1 MQSAMREP
9 FGDLVDAFLLELQSR
24 LALEVSEVVGK
35 LGRSTKQRLFEIHTL
50 AIKDAVLAS
59 RSEPVSVTQMAD
71 DPSQEESPEVRVGLR
86 TPFPNSPAVSR
97 CSTMDENLRRN
108 GAKYLCSEAQMHIH
122 DCPGARVSL
131 DVDTDDCDGKNAFPM
146 IQDLLRKP
154 GNQSHH
160 DDPFERAITDVASTM
175 STAVMDVNRLRTRS
189 SSSNV
194 SGGIL
199 AKARF
204 SANDRVSPSLG
215 AQMDALKTPE
225 PQVRHHASVK
235 SHSYSDRSTVLGRIR
250 MWPIWENVSSTELS
264 TSYFTVPH
272 TCSINPAMEE
282 EEGPTEHCPCVVAT
296 PSSFRRV
303 AWDILSFAVM
313 GYDILYIP
321 LQAFD
326 IPPTVFT
333 DVMAW
338 VTTVFWTVD
347 IFCTF
352 MVGYHDGGI
361 IEVRPNRV
369 ACHYLKTWFALD
381 LATVSVDW
389 FFIIGTS
396 GVGSDSTA
404 GLVRIMKSM
413 RFARVMRVFRLLR
426 IVKVLSLV
434 DEFSDFIHSEGLL
447 AVLKILKLTV
457 GIAILN
463 HFVACGWYALGNMDM
478 QNSWV
483 DSMMTIYPDAS
494 IGFLYTTSLHW
505 SLTQF
510 TPASME
516 VVPRNVWERL
526 YTACIIILALVM
538 FSSFVSSITQ
548 AMTRLQDMNRERW
561 RQQENVR
568 RFIVDNHLSLELSN
582 RIYSYLRKH
591 RTMTRSVLHENDVPV
606 FGAMPETLRVRLHC
620 EVFTPIL
627 KVHPFFFH
635 FYEADHQGVANVC
648 HSAMAQESL
657 LMGQELFIHGERSE
671 KMFFVVSG
679 EMDYLLGTG
688 QAVPLSVREGA
699 HVAEMALWLQWHNR
713 GLMST
718 TMPCEV
724 VSIDS
729 AVFRGIVC
737 QTVVFEQSQQYARD
751 FAQTFVATANGDFS
765 RLSDLWGDFDDL
777 QEIAQQAFDRSGGV
791 TRHQRLKK
799 FATQQSK
806 LGSKLSL
813 STELSGFQRIVRR
826 FAPQ

>member
-1 MQSAMREP
+1 MHRSARDDIP
-9 FGDLVDAFLLELQSR
+9 LGDLVDRCLDDLQAR
-24 LALEVSEVVGK
+24 IALEVGHVVDKVGE
-35 LGRSTKQRLFEIHTL
+35 STKRRIAEIHTL
-50 AIKDAVLAS
+50 AQKSVSEHVSEARDLRELGCEKERLEQRLAQLERSLVELATPGEELPVAPPCLVADLSYESSVAHTVVLAS
-59 RSEPVSVTQMAD
+59 GEVVKVDSKRSATDSALASVNENAAMEFNPLEEEVQTQKAFGPAL
-71 DPSQEESPEVRVGLR
+71 PS
-86 TPFPNSPAVSR
+86 PNDCIFSSR
-97 CSTMDENLRRN
+97 
-108 GAKYLCSEAQMHIH
+108 
-122 DCPGARVSL
+122 
-131 DVDTDDCDGKNAFPM
+131 
-146 IQDLLRKP
+146 
-154 GNQSHH
+154 
-160 DDPFERAITDVASTM
+160 
-175 STAVMDVNRLRTRS
+175 NRLMVNLWPVWRETDSVEQTRTTFLS
-189 SSSNV
+189 V
-194 SGGIL
+194 EVVDGELGSGLFRHKGERTNGIPESERTL
-199 AKARF
+199 
-204 SANDRVSPSLG
+204 VSPS
-215 AQMDALKTPE
+215 AM
-225 PQVRHHASVK
+225 R
-235 SHSYSDRSTVLGRIR
+235 RVL
-250 MWPIWENVSSTELS
+250 WYTLS
-264 TSYFTVPH
+264 TF
-272 TCSINPAMEE
+272 
-282 EEGPTEHCPCVVAT
+282 
-296 PSSFRRV
+296 F
-303 AWDILSFAVM
+303 L
-313 GYDILYIP
+313 GYDILVIP

-326 IPPTVFT
+326 IPPTLFT

-369 ACHYLKTWFALD
+369 ACHYLKTWFTLD

-483 DSMMTIYPDAS
+483 DSMMKVYPDAS

-724 VSIDS
+724 VSVDS